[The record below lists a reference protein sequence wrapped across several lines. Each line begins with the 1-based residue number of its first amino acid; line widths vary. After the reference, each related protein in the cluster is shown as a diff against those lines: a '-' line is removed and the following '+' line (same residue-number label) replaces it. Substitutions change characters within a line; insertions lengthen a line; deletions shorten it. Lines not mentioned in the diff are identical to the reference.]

1 MIQLNRRKKC
11 PRGDG
16 FVIKP
21 FLELHKAEVK
31 GMLLTEYKE
40 AEAMKA
46 VEGEENVYTFVM
58 PWCDPVEGI
67 EISAN
72 FVPAK

>member
-1 MIQLNRRKKC
+1 
-11 PRGDG
+11 
-16 FVIKP
+16 
-21 FLELHKAEVK
+21 
-31 GMLLTEYKE
+31 MLLTEYKE

-46 VEGEENVYTFVM
+46 VEGEENVYIFVM